1 MGTGIMPPTNIL
13 TRTWLV
19 LIGLTLASLLAGRAA
34 GGGTLG
40 LGGAAAV
47 LAIGGF
53 KATQILRHFLGI
65 SRAGTGWQVGF
76 ALYLTLLG
84 GVILAAYALTPLS

>member
-19 LIGLTLASLLAGRAA
+19 LIGLTLAGRAA